1 MMQALWLQPNQRE
14 VIDWPKQ
21 LPGAEGVL
29 WLDLQG
35 ASAEELEVVA
45 HAYNLHPS
53 VVRACLHP
61 EHRAKLKEFPGHL
74 LLVLGAL
81 GRGSSEAKQGD
92 PIPELRRWRT
102 LELDVIITERAIIT
116 VHPEPVP
123 AVSALW
129 QRMAKAGEG
138 RPAIDYLV
146 YALAEAVTS
155 GYYVLLDRIDKH
167 IDAMETQI
175 FAGQTSQALVDRLF
189 TLKRHILQ
197 LRRTL
202 APQRDALSALM
213 RREFGLFGPESRSYF
228 VDLYEHNL
236 RLFDLLDT
244 YRDLI
249 SSSLDAYLSA
259 VSNKMNEIMKTLTIV
274 SVVMLPLSVI
284 SGIFGMN
291 FAQMPLL
298 ADPSGFWVAM
308 GLMLL
313 VSILMLWLFRRRK
326 WL

>member
-1 MMQALWLQPNQRE
+1 MKQALWLQPNQRQ
-14 VIDWPKQ
+14 VIDWPTQ
-21 LPGAEGVL
+21 MPGTEGVL
-29 WLDLQG
+29 WLNLQG
-35 ASAEELEVVA
+35 PTPAELEEVA
-45 HAYNLHPS
+45 KVYDLHPA

-74 LLVLGAL
+74 FLVLGAL
-81 GRGSSEAKQGD
+81 GRGTSDAKQAD
-92 PIPELRRWRT
+92 SIPELRRWRT
-102 LELDVIITERAIIT
+102 LELDLIITERVLIT

-123 AVSALW
+123 AVAALW
-129 QRMAKAGEG
+129 QRLAKAGEG
-138 RPAIDYLV
+138 RPAVDYLV

-155 GYYVLLDRIDKH
+155 GYFVLLDRIDQH
-167 IDAMETQI
+167 IDGMETQI
-175 FAGQTSQALVDRLF
+175 FAGETSQALVDRLF
-189 TLKRHILQ
+189 TLKRHILN

-213 RREFGLFGPESRSYF
+213 RREFGIFGPESRSYF

-259 VSNKMNEIMKTLTIV
+259 VSNKMNDVMKTLTIV
-274 SVVMLPLSVI
+274 SVVMLPLSVM

-291 FAQMPLL
+291 FVRMPLIE
-298 ADPSGFWVAM
+298 DPHGFWV
-308 GLMLL
+308 
-313 VSILMLWLFRRRK
+313 
-326 WL
+326 